1 MNFGNVYFFVNDAN
15 RFFAVFVAIT
25 TFMWLK
31 NLSITHNKLI
41 NVIGSTTFGVL
52 LIHANSDAMRTW
64 LWKDT
69 LDVVGHYSLPLFEL
83 TAYSFTITIVVF
95 ITCSTIDY
103 ARILLIEKPFFRWY
117 DNNKKQT
124 SEL

>member
-1 MNFGNVYFFVNDAN
+1 MLNSAFLYSFQSNKETENQMFKIGLGRIGCLLFVNDAN

-25 TFMWLK
+25 TFMWFK

-64 LWKDT
+64 LWENT
-69 LDVVGHYSLPLFEL
+69 LNVVGHYSLPLFEL

-95 ITCSTIDY
+95 ITC
-103 ARILLIEKPFFRWY
+103 
-117 DNNKKQT
+117 
-124 SEL
+124 